1 MEREKTLL
9 PSNRHSGAHLDRPR
23 EAPDRTAVGV
33 NPGLARQSPSSAC
46 YFFSASSIHFCQWK
60 AQLMMLSGS
69 FWPTRSMDRN
79 YSSLKSIFG
88 PTLVVYYL
96 HTNIRQHSWNMSEF
110 NIFTMLDV
118 LFLWFYASIGGIKF
132 VINNHQQYTYVEER
146 GHERG
151 RERSRRLIWCQQN
164 MSFQISF
171 TSCEKNTGL

>member
-1 MEREKTLL
+1 
-9 PSNRHSGAHLDRPR
+9 
-23 EAPDRTAVGV
+23 
-33 NPGLARQSPSSAC
+33 
-46 YFFSASSIHFCQWK
+46 
-60 AQLMMLSGS
+60 MMLSGS

-132 VINNHQQYTYVEER
+132 VINSANKQLITSYLRCSIVDT
-146 GHERG
+146 
-151 RERSRRLIWCQQN
+151 RSCGVL
-164 MSFQISF
+164 
-171 TSCEKNTGL
+171 